1 MIKWLLVMAVVVVLL
16 GLFAPQL
23 TKLGLWRLPGD
34 VRFTRKGRDYFLP
47 ITSTI
52 LVSVLLTLLLRLFGR

>member
-1 MIKWLLVMAVVVVLL
+1 MLKWILLVAVAVILL

-23 TKLGLWRLPGD
+23 SRLGLWRLPGD
-34 VRFTRKGRDYFLP
+34 LRFRRNGREYFLP

-52 LVSVLLTLLLRLFGR
+52 VISAALTLLSRVVKL

>member
-1 MIKWLLVMAVVVVLL
+1 MIKWILVLAVVAILL

-23 TKLGLWRLPGD
+23 ARLGLWKLPGD
-34 VRFTRKGRDYFLP
+34 IRFKRNGREYFLP

-52 LVSVLLTLLLRLFGR
+52 LVSVALTLLLRVFGR

>member
-1 MIKWLLVMAVVVVLL
+1 MAKWILLLAVVVILL

-23 TKLGLWRLPGD
+23 ARLGLWRLPGD
-34 VRFTRKGRDYFLP
+34 IRFKRNGREYFLP

-52 LVSVLLTLLLRLFGR
+52 LVSLALTLLLRIFGR

>member
-23 TKLGLWRLPGD
+23 AKLGLWKLPGD

-52 LVSVLLTLLLRLFGR
+52 LVSALLTLLLRLLGR

>member
-1 MIKWLLVMAVVVVLL
+1 MIKWILVLAVAVILL

-23 TKLGLWRLPGD
+23 AKRGLWKLPGD
-34 VRFTRKGRDYFLP
+34 IRFTYKDREYFLP

-52 LVSVLLTLLLRLFGR
+52 LISLAMTLLLRLFGR

>member
-1 MIKWLLVMAVVVVLL
+1 MIKWILVLAVVVILR

-23 TKLGLWRLPGD
+23 ARLGLWKLPGD
-34 VRFTRKGRDYFLP
+34 LRFKHNGREYFLP

-52 LVSVLLTLLLRLFGR
+52 LLSLALTLLLRVFGR

>member
-1 MIKWLLVMAVVVVLL
+1 MMKWIVVVAMAVIVL

-23 TKLGLWRLPGD
+23 SRLGLWKLPGD
-34 VRFTRKGRDYFLP
+34 LRFKRNGREYYLP

-52 LVSVLLTLLLRLFGR
+52 VLSALLTLIARVFRV

>member
-1 MIKWLLVMAVVVVLL
+1 MIKWILVMAVVVVLL

-23 TKLGLWRLPGD
+23 TKLGLWKLPGD

-52 LVSVLLTLLLRLFGR
+52 LVSALLTLLLRLFGR